1 MPQRYLHL
9 QWLRLVRVLKKL
21 ARSRG
26 SSHSIALGVALGF
39 FIGML
44 PLMGIQM
51 VIAAFMATIFRAN
64 RLAAILPVWVSN
76 PATFIPL
83 YGFNY
88 WLGHKLTGW
97 GASFSEYTRVL
108 KETEKIMSESGF
120 IDGVIDGTK
129 NFASL
134 GPAALASLCIG
145 CVIVGVISAAISYP
159 LTLRLVE
166 AFRHHRAKRRAKR
179 QSRVDDYLCTRA
191 SERGSSTPSAEPA
204 EETDNTAGK

>member
-1 MPQRYLHL
+1 MPQRYLNL
-9 QWLRLVRVLKKL
+9 QWLRLVRVFKKL

-26 SSHSIALGVALGF
+26 SAHSIALGVAIGF
-39 FIGML
+39 FVGML

-51 VIAAFMATIFRAN
+51 LIAAFIATLFKAN
-64 RLAAILPVWVSN
+64 RLASILPVWISN

-97 GASFSEYTRVL
+97 GAKFSEYTRVL
-108 KETEKIMSESGF
+108 KETEQIMAQSGF
-120 IDGVIDGTK
+120 IDGIIDGTK

-145 CVIVGVISAAISYP
+145 CVIVGLISAAISYP

-166 AFRHHRAKRRAKR
+166 AFRHHRENRRARR
-179 QSRVDDYLCTRA
+179 QSRVDAYLSFRA
-191 SERGSSTPSAEPA
+191 STRRDTSPPGKAAQDSDTPTRE
-204 EETDNTAGK
+204 